1 MRVAHVVSE
10 VYPFSKTGGLA
21 DVADALSASLARS
34 GVETTVFSP
43 FYRETWEWLE
53 RHGLRTEERV
63 FPDPVWIGDER
74 HALVLRVLERDG
86 RRWVFAVDDTFYDRD
101 SLYADAEGRDYDDSV
116 GRFAFLCRAALEYCL
131 LSADP
136 PDLFHVHDWQAS
148 LVPVYLKTIYR
159 RPGLDGVPTVLT
171 IHNLGYQG
179 LFPAQQ
185 LYATGLDWSVFH
197 PEGLEFYGQLNLL
210 KGGIVFA
217 DAVTAV
223 SPSYA
228 KEIQR
233 QALGC
238 GLDGVLRA
246 HGRKLTGILN
256 GVDTERWNPATDAC
270 LPARYNAGDLS
281 GKAICKRELQSRVG
295 LPRDDRVFLLGVVG
309 RLTEQKG
316 FPVLA
321 EAFPLLADLPL
332 QLVVLGTGD
341 PQVEEQAR
349 ALARSSPARAVCII
363 GFDEVLAHL
372 IEAGADAFVMPSAY
386 EPCGLN
392 QMYSQRYGTVPIV
405 HATGGLKDTV
415 VDATA
420 ATLATGDASGFTF
433 APLGVRSLVGAI
445 RRAEG
450 FYSRQ
455 PAVWQQLAARIMKL
469 DRGWAAS
476 ARAYLK
482 LYEGLLSRVA

>member
-34 GVETTVFSP
+34 GVETIVFSP
-43 FYRETWEWLE
+43 FYRETREWFE
-53 RHGLRTEERV
+53 RNGVRTEEQAI
-63 FPDPVWIGDER
+63 PNPLWIGDEQ
-74 HALVLRVLERDG
+74 HPLVLRLLEGDG
-86 RRWVFAVDDTFYDRD
+86 RRWVFVVDGTFYDRD
-101 SLYADAEGRDYDDSV
+101 SLYADAEGHDYDDSV

-131 LSADP
+131 ASGDL

-148 LVPVYLKTIYR
+148 LVSVYLKTIYR
-159 RPGLDGVPTVLT
+159 HPGLDGVPSVLT

-185 LYATGLDWSVFH
+185 LYATGLDWGVFH

-217 DAVTAV
+217 DAVTTV

-228 KEIQR
+228 EEIQG
-233 QALGC
+233 QSLGC

-246 HGRKLTGILN
+246 HGGKLTGILN
-256 GVDTERWNPATDAC
+256 GVDTERWNPATDAS
-270 LPARYNAGDLS
+270 LPARYDAGDLS

-295 LPRDDRVFLLGVVG
+295 LPRDDRAFLLGTVG
-309 RLTEQKG
+309 RLTPQKG

-321 EAFPLLADLPL
+321 KAFPLLADLPL

-341 PQVEEQAR
+341 PPVEE
-349 ALARSSPARAVCII
+349 LARELAFSSPARVVCII
-363 GFDEVLAHL
+363 GFDDALAHL

-392 QMYSQRYGTVPIV
+392 QMYSQRYGTVPIA

-420 ATLATGDASGFTF
+420 ANLASGDASGFSF
-433 APLGVRSLVGAI
+433 APLGVRALAGAI

-455 PAVWQQLAARIMKL
+455 PAVWEQLAARIMRL
-469 DRGWAAS
+469 DRSWSAS

-482 LYEGLLSRVA
+482 LYEGLLSRTA

>member
-34 GVETTVFSP
+34 GVETLVFAP
-43 FYRETWEWLE
+43 FYRQTREWFE
-53 RHGLRTEERV
+53 RHGVRTEEQV
-63 FPDPVWIGDER
+63 FPEPLWIGDER
-74 HALVLRVLERDG
+74 HPLVLRLFEEDG
-86 RRWVFAVDDTFYDRD
+86 RHWVFVVDDTFYDRD
-101 SLYADAEGRDYDDSV
+101 SLYADAKGHDYEDSV
-116 GRFAFLCRAALEYCL
+116 GRFSLLCRAALEYCL
-131 LSADP
+131 TLGGP

-148 LVPVYLKTIYR
+148 LVSVYLKTTYR
-159 RPGLDGVPTVLT
+159 RPGLDGVPSILT

-179 LFPAQQ
+179 LFPAQHI
-185 LYATGLDWSVFH
+185 YATGLDWGLFH

-217 DAVTAV
+217 DAVTTV
-223 SPSYA
+223 SPNYA
-228 KEIQR
+228 EEIQG

-246 HGRKLTGILN
+246 HRHKLTGILN
-256 GVDTERWNPATDAC
+256 GIDTKRWNPATDTY
-270 LPARYNAGDLS
+270 LPARYDAGDLS
-281 GKAICKRELQSRVG
+281 GKTICKRELQSRVG
-295 LPRDDRVFLLGVVG
+295 LPRDERVFLVGAVG
-309 RLTEQKG
+309 RLTAQKG

-321 EAFPLLADLPL
+321 AAFPRVADLPL

-341 PQVEEQAR
+341 PALEKLAR
-349 ALARSSPARAVCII
+349 KLARSAPAKVVCVV
-363 GFDEVLAHL
+363 GFDDPLAHL

-392 QMYSQRYGTVPIV
+392 QMYSQRYGTVPIA

-420 ATLATGDASGFTF
+420 ASLVSGDASGFTF
-433 APLGVRSLVGAI
+433 SPLTVRTLADAI

-455 PAVWQQLAARIMKL
+455 PAVWQQLASRIMKL
-469 DRGWAAS
+469 DRSWSAS
-476 ARAYLK
+476 AQAYLK
-482 LYEGLLSRVA
+482 LYEGLLSRVP